1 MLLWAFQLLLVQYSL
16 LLLYFSHSDESH
28 MVTVKH
34 SRLHLHAFMVQL
46 FIFRVNL
53 SLFWPWTM
61 HCHFNSAWAAQQ
73 NSSNKTK
80 VCSV

>member
-1 MLLWAFQLLLVQYSL
+1 
-16 LLLYFSHSDESH
+16 

-73 NSSNKTK
+73 HSSNKTK
-80 VCSV
+80 VCRM